1 MLSKLLV
8 IFAAI
13 PLAAQPTGGVISCF
27 VSDPQG
33 LAVERAAIT
42 LRSAAVRERTANTL
56 ADGLIRFHGL
66 PPGEYEI
73 SVRADGFQSTSL
85 PAVRLLVHDRL
96 RLDIPLALNTRRDSV
111 TVTAER
117 ERVRTEGV
125 ETGAVIDQAS
135 IRQLPLNRRDFLSLA
150 MLSPGVAPPVED
162 SELSSR
168 GAFSMHANGAREEF
182 NNYLLDGVDNN
193 DPNINRYVLQPPVD
207 AIQEFRITTG
217 MASAEFG
224 RNAGAQVNVV
234 TRQGSDDWHGFA
246 YDYFRN
252 GALDARN
259 FFDGA
264 EKPRYQRQQYGGGV
278 GGPILRQR
286 THFFLNAEG
295 VSERRGLTRLATV
308 PSMEERQGDFS
319 ASSSTIVDPFTRA
332 PFPGNRI
339 PDSRIAPLSRNI
351 LTLFPTPNRA
361 GLPNLLSQP
370 VYTAS
375 QAQANGRLDQRLGA
389 SGNLM
394 ARYSFGRQDLFE
406 PYAEDSTDIPGF
418 GDFLLDTGQNL
429 AVNHTQALSSTLL
442 HSARFGYTRFNR
454 ELNPQNQGF
463 NSRSQW
469 GAAWLPENGL
479 PMFNVAGSSSVG
491 DVTSLPI
498 ARTAQTLQLA
508 EDLSLSRG
516 AHLFKWGGEWRR
528 QASDGVLKLLTR
540 GSLSFSGAISGA
552 GAADL
557 LLGYPSFTL
566 QSKADNRQSLRTN
579 SLNLYL
585 LDEWRVSSRL
595 TLNFGLRYEFNTPPS
610 DPENRMTAF
619 DPVTGKLAAVGSAG
633 IPASG
638 VNNDVNNFAP
648 RIGIA
653 WAAPGGWLLRSGY
666 GWFYEAGI
674 MMVSSSFYFN
684 PPYFTMRVY
693 FPSSAGLISIANPF
707 PSTGGIAPPPS
718 LNSVNPDF
726 ATAALQHWNF
736 AAEHRLYGGTL
747 TAAYAGSKGTHL
759 VRSRDLNQP
768 PPAPGDV
775 QSRRPYPQYGS
786 IFFVESGSNSSYES
800 LQLTFVRHLARRV
813 SARAAYTWAKS
824 IDDTSAFLGN
834 RADKNF
840 PQNSSNFAAERAV
853 SSFDVRQ
860 RLASALVWQIPGN
873 QWWSRDFEI
882 RGLLTAQTAPPLTS
896 TLRFDN
902 SNTGNTGG
910 SFGSD
915 RPNALRTPLL
925 DSPTP
930 DRWFDTAAL
939 PVASRYTFGNA
950 GRNILRGS
958 SLVQFD
964 AALARAIHISERAR
978 LSLEFQAFNLFNT
991 PSFDLPQRF
1000 ADEPASFGRVFSA
1013 RPPRQ
1018 IQLVARFDW

>member
-1 MLSKLLV
+1 MLSKF
-8 IFAAI
+8 IAI
-13 PLAAQPTGGVISCF
+13 LAVAPLAAQPTGGVISCV

-33 LAVERAAIT
+33 LPVESASLT
-42 LRSAAVRERTANTL
+42 LTSATGRQWSARTL
-56 ADGLIRFHGL
+56 ADGLVRFPGL
-66 PPGEYEI
+66 PPGEYAI
-73 SVRADGFQSTSL
+73 SVRANGFQPASL
-85 PAVRLLVHDRL
+85 SAIRLLVHDRL
-96 RLDIPLALNTRRDSV
+96 RLDLSLALDTRRDAV
-111 TVTAER
+111 TVAAER
-117 ERVRTEGV
+117 ERIRTESV
-125 ETGAVIDQAS
+125 ETGSIIDRS
-135 IRQLPLNRRDFLSLA
+135 TIRQLPLNRRDFLSLA

-182 NNYLLDGVDNN
+182 NNYLLDGADNN

-234 TRQGSDDWHGFA
+234 TRQGSDQWHGFA
-246 YDYFRN
+246 YDYVRN
-252 GALDARN
+252 KALDARN
-259 FFDGA
+259 YFDGA
-264 EKPRYQRQQYGGGV
+264 EKPRYQRQQYGGGS

-308 PSMEERQGDFS
+308 PAMAERQGDFS
-319 ASSSTIVDPFTRA
+319 SSSAVISDPLTRA

-351 LTLFPTPNRA
+351 LTLFPRPNRT

-370 VYTAS
+370 VYIAS

-389 SGNLM
+389 SGNIM
-394 ARYSFGRQDLFE
+394 ARYSIGRQNLFE

-429 AVNHTQALSSTLL
+429 ALNHTQALSAALL
-442 HSARFGYTRFNR
+442 HSIRFGYTRFARDLDPENHR
-454 ELNPQNQGF
+454 FNP
-463 NSRSQW
+463 RAQW
-469 GAAWLPENGL
+469 GASWLPESGL
-479 PMFNVAGSSSVG
+479 PMFNVAGSSAAG

-498 ARTAQTLQLA
+498 SRIAQTLQLA

-516 AHLFKWGGEWRR
+516 PHLFKWGGEWRR
-528 QASDGVLKLLTR
+528 QTSDGVLQLLTR
-540 GSLSFSGAISGA
+540 GSLSFSGAIAGA
-552 GAADL
+552 GVADL
-557 LLGYPSFTL
+557 LLGFPSFTL
-566 QSKADNRQSLRTN
+566 QAKADNRQSLRTH
-579 SLNLYL
+579 SINLYA
-585 LDEWRVSSRL
+585 LDEWRISPRI
-595 TLNFGLRYEFNTPPS
+595 TLSLGLRYEFNTPPS

-619 DPVTGKLAAVGSAG
+619 DPVTGRLAPVGSGG

-638 VNNDVNNFAP
+638 VYGDLNNFAP

-674 MMVSSSFYFN
+674 MMVSSTFYFN
-684 PPYFTMRVY
+684 PPYFTMRVF
-693 FPSSAGLISIANPF
+693 FPSAAGLISISNPF
-707 PSTGGIAPPPS
+707 PATGGMAPPPA

-726 ATAALQHWNF
+726 ATATLQHWNF
-736 AAEHRLYGGTL
+736 AAEHRLSGGTL
-747 TAAYAGSKGTHL
+747 SVAYAGSKGTHL
-759 VRSRDLNQP
+759 VRARDLNQP
-768 PPAPGDV
+768 PPGPGEV
-775 QSRRPYPQYGS
+775 QPRRPYPQYGS
-786 IFFVESGSNSSYES
+786 IFFVDSGGNSAYES
-800 LQLTFVRHLARRV
+800 LQLTFVRHLAHRV

-824 IDDTSAFLGN
+824 IDDASAFLGN

-840 PQNSSNFAAERAV
+840 PQNSNNYAAERAV

-860 RLASALVWQIPGN
+860 RLASALVWQVPGRGR
-873 QWWSRDFEI
+873 WSRNFEI
-882 RGLLTAQTAPPLTS
+882 RGLITVQTAPPFSS

-915 RPNALRTPLL
+915 RPDALRSPLL
-925 DSPTP
+925 GSPAP
-930 DRWFDTAAL
+930 DRWFDTTAL
-939 PVASRYTFGNA
+939 PVAPRYSFGNA

-964 AALARAIHISERAR
+964 VALARAIRISERAR
-978 LSLEFQAFNLFNT
+978 ISLECQAFNLFNT
-991 PSFDLPQRF
+991 SSFDLPQRF
-1000 ADEPASFGRVFSA
+1000 ADEPVSFGKVFSA

-1018 IQLVARFDW
+1018 IQLAARLEW